1 MNPILISVLL
11 MVGLSMLRVPVV
23 LALIIA
29 AIVGGLLAG
38 LAISDIALA
47 FNSGLGGGATV
58 ALAYATLGAF
68 AVALSRTGITDK
80 LAGKLLYALNQGERN
95 ARGKKTNWPLF
106 ALYVSIISIGF
117 LSETLVP
124 IHIAFIPIVIPPL
137 LLAMNR
143 FNLDRRAMACAIT
156 FSIIVMYMAVPVGF
170 GSIFLNDILVGNIN
184 RAGGDLDFSV
194 VLNQAMPAMLLPA
207 VGMCIGL
214 LIALFFSY
222 KKPRP
227 YTDTPLTHNA
237 ETPTFN
243 TSLKPWQISV
253 VCLGLALA
261 LVTQLYTDSMIF
273 GALVGFAVI
282 STSGLIKRQEQD
294 LVFTQGMRLMAQV
307 GFIMITAAGFAEVM
321 KTTGSL
327 PFLVESSVLLIGDSK
342 ALAALVMLLVGLFIT
357 MGIGSSFS
365 TIPII
370 AAIYV
375 PLCVAFGFSELA
387 TIALIGAAA
396 ALGDAGSPASDS
408 TLGPTA
414 GLNADGQHNHIWDT
428 VVPTFIHFNIP
439 LIVFGWAAAMLL

>member
-1 MNPILISVLL
+1 MNPILLSVLL

-29 AIVGGLLAG
+29 AIIGGLTAG
-38 LAISDIALA
+38 LALPDIALA
-47 FNSGLGGGATV
+47 FNAGLGGGATV

-68 AVALSRTGITDK
+68 AVALARTGLTDK
-80 LAGKLLYALNQGERN
+80 LATKLLVALNQ
-95 ARGKKTNWPLF
+95 KKTHTRKINWLLI
-106 ALYVSIISIGF
+106 ALYASVISLGF
-117 LSETLVP
+117 LSETLIP

-143 FNLDRRAMACAIT
+143 LNLDRRAMACAIT
-156 FSIIVMYMAVPVGF
+156 FSIIVMYMAIPVGF
-170 GSIFLNDILVGNIN
+170 GSIFLNDILIGNIN
-184 RAGGDLDFSV
+184 RAGTELGFSV
-194 VLNQAMPAMLLPA
+194 TLNQAMSAMALPA
-207 VGMCIGL
+207 LGMLFGL
-214 LIALFFSY
+214 TVALLFSY
-222 KKPRP
+222 RKKRH
-227 YTDTPLTHNA
+227 YADNPLTQELGA
-237 ETPTFN
+237 TKPDAV
-243 TSLKPWQISV
+243 LKPWQVAVIV
-253 VCLGLALA
+253 LGLVLA
-261 LVTQLYTDSMIF
+261 LLTQLYTDSMIF
-273 GALVGFAVI
+273 GALVGFSII
-282 STSGLIKRQEQD
+282 STSGLIKRHEQD
-294 LVFTQGMRLMAQV
+294 QVFTQGMRLMAQV

-321 KTTGSL
+321 RATGNL